1 MQKQDLTILVI
12 DDELAIRQILKNLFE
27 TNGYEVDTAGSGEE
41 ARAAIREKHYD
52 VSFCDVRLGD
62 CIGIDLVKQFKDEGI
77 ETEFIIMTAFASVS
91 TAIDA
96 MRAGA
101 FDYLMKPMRNDD
113 VLHRLHQVQQMLSLQ
128 KENRNLKRMISDN
141 EENIFQPHS
150 EVMKQVYTLV
160 EKIARSDRDII
171 ITGESGTGK
180 GVLSREIHRLSPR
193 HNGPFVQINCAAIPE
208 NLLESELFGHVKG
221 AFTGADK
228 NKTGLFVEANGG
240 IIFLD
245 EIGEMP
251 QAMQAKLLHAIEE
264 KKIRPVGSN
273 QQIPIDVRIL
283 SATNCDL
290 QEMIKEKTFRED
302 LYFRLQVL
310 QIELPPLRERHG
322 DIAPMID
329 FFIAKECRRMG
340 INQEFTIDPDAFDCL
355 MNYTYPGNLREMEN
369 TLARAVALAEDYHI
383 TITDL
388 PPVFIKSTG
397 GSTNSNPTLRERV
410 RQYEQQIIRDTLAA
424 QNNDRRKVAEILGLG
439 LSSLYRKIEEME
451 EENELQ

>member
-1 MQKQDLTILVI
+1 MTKQALSVLVI
-12 DDELAIRQILKNLFE
+12 DDELAIRQIMKNVLAASGYDVE
-27 TNGYEVDTAGSGEE
+27 TVGSGEE
-41 ARAAIREKHYD
+41 AKAAFKERHYD

-62 CIGIDLVKQFKDEGI
+62 CIGIDLVKQLKTEGV

-113 VLHRLHQVQQMLSLQ
+113 VLHRLKQVQQMLGLK
-128 KENRNLKRMISDN
+128 KENRNLRRLISDN
-141 EENIFQPHS
+141 TQNVFQPHS
-150 EVMKQVYTLV
+150 EVMKQVHLMV
-160 EKIARSDRDII
+160 EKVARSDRDVI
-171 ITGESGTGK
+171 ITGASGTGK
-180 GVLSREIHRLSPR
+180 GVLSREIHRLSSR
-193 HNGPFVQINCAAIPE
+193 FDGPFIQINCAAIPE

-228 NKTGLFVEANGG
+228 NKTGLFVEGSGG
-240 IIFLD
+240 IVFLD

-251 QAMQAKLLHAIEE
+251 LAMQAKLLHAIEE
-264 KKIRPVGSN
+264 KTIRPVGSN
-273 QQIPIDVRIL
+273 QLISIDIRIL
-283 SATNCDL
+283 SATNCNLLD
-290 QEMIKEKTFRED
+290 MIEHKKFRED

-310 QIELPPLRERHG
+310 QIELPPVKDRHG
-322 DIAPMID
+322 DIGPMID

-340 INQEFTIDPDAFDCL
+340 LNQEFTIDPDAYDCL

-369 TLARAVALAEDYHI
+369 TLARAVALAEDYRI

-388 PPVFIKSTG
+388 PPAFIKRSQVNKVSG
-397 GSTNSNPTLRERV
+397 PTLREKV
-410 RQYEQQIIRDTLAA
+410 RQFEQQVIKQTLIN
-424 QNNDRRKVAEILGLG
+424 QQNDRRKVAEILGLG

-451 EENELQ
+451 RMT